1 MKLFSICQAILSAC
15 FGTLTITDDA
25 ISRFV
30 ENPQGKHRYLIL
42 TPDRTSGVNLRS
54 P

>member
-30 ENPQGKHRYLIL
+30 ENPQRQTQI
-42 TPDRTSGVNLRS
+42 PDPHPRS
-54 P
+54 NIGR